1 MYNTAGYDPGAFL
14 TNLKNTALQ
23 KYNQQMGAS
32 GGAADIAIE
41 TKSKPNYAVRAQE
54 LARPYSGMA
63 KQYGFGDDPSKIQGL
78 GSDVRHTVG
87 AALGRDEIINNI
99 AAKTKTIVTDIESRD
114 YVKTITN
121 VS

>member
-1 MYNTAGYDPGAFL
+1 MAMMYNTAGYDPGAFL

-63 KQYGFGDDPSKIQGL
+63 KQYGFGDDPSKIQGTRFRCKTH
-78 GSDVRHTVG
+78 SWCCFR
-87 AALGRDEIINNI
+87 RDEIINNI
-99 AAKTKTIVTDIESRD
+99 AAKTGL
-114 YVKTITN
+114 
-121 VS
+121 